1 MEAVW
6 NGHLGTGCQ
15 LHQSTASYDEHSAL
29 QAKKKTDDAE
39 FNDIDAGSF
48 WTPNP
53 NANQDLWIPRR
64 RPPVRA
70 CFDPELVRGERAQS
84 DTWLSV
90 MYVRKNTV
98 NAVGVQHVIVA
109 LVVFGRRQW
118 IDLLQA
124 GTTTERS
131 GQAGWCGGGGIM
143 TVRY

>member
-1 MEAVW
+1 MD
-6 NGHLGTGCQ
+6 
-15 LHQSTASYDEHSAL
+15 TASKAASTGL
-29 QAKKKTDDAE
+29 
-39 FNDIDAGSF
+39 F
-48 WTPNP
+48 
-53 NANQDLWIPRR
+53 R
-64 RPPVRA
+64 
-70 CFDPELVRGERAQS
+70 PELVRGERAQS

-109 LVVFGRRQW
+109 LVVCGRRQW